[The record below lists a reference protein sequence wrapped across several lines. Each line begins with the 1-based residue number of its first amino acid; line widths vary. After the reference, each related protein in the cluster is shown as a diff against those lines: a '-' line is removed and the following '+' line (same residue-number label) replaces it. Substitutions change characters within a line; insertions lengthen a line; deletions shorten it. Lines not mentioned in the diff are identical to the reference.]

1 MKISVIIIL
10 SILIIGCEN
19 GNNQNMPIGP
29 LKDYALNFKACDFT
43 DCVPFGLAP
52 VPDDVLEVLRNRK
65 IDKEFIIYNS
75 LIAAKLYR
83 QQIEKAG
90 QSYEINKSHPVW
102 IAFEKYSG
110 IEFSSEFETSIII
123 YGWLSESEYA
133 SDILLK
139 TEFEAIDKKYKY
151 IDAQVN

>member
-1 MKISVIIIL
+1 MKTAVIIIL

-19 GNNQNMPIGP
+19 GNNQDIPISP
-29 LKDYALNFKACDFT
+29 LKDYALNFKACNFT
-43 DCVPFGLAP
+43 DCVPFGLTP
-52 VPDDVLEVLRNRK
+52 VPDDVLEVLKNKK

-90 QSYEINKSHPVW
+90 QSYEINKKHPVW
-102 IAFEKYSG
+102 VAFEKYSDIG
-110 IEFSSEFETSIII
+110 LSSEFETSIVI
-123 YGWLSESEYA
+123 YIWLSESEYT
-133 SDILLK
+133 SNILLK

-151 IDAQVN
+151 IEAQVN